1 MKYCTQCGAVNED
14 DDQFCSQ
21 CGQPLDAVIKT
32 DNQSPDPIK
41 DAEQNDRRQPS
52 QDESDQS
59 ASVTGASDTAETSAV
74 NTESRDSN
82 HVTDAIDV
90 DKTSAKTGNTE
101 AAPLSVLPGQGP
113 TSSSAPASVVASRK
127 RLYILIAAFVALVL
141 VITCGFVAYRQLS
154 PKAMPHVQAKTAAEA
169 VEQLKKAGIP
179 AKTQLQFS
187 PKRKGSFIRLSG
199 ADKSGH
205 LPKNAHVTVTES
217 AGPGVPKGTI
227 GQSKAKA
234 VQTLKAME
242 VPLTVADVVSSKT
255 GVGQVAASSPSDGQ
269 PVLDTKDGIHV
280 GIATDKA
287 GIPIEV
293 AGMDKDQAQSQ
304 LEAKGYSITMQP
316 RFSSRK
322 NLGKIVGAN
331 PSIGQP
337 ANTKTA
343 TLYYGVDA
351 SKKLDVLATKEDSF
365 PQSVYILNKEANL
378 AGQYCAEDGDC
389 LNLDAVSKDEAGSQ
403 FGFSSQYLKVRG
415 ETITDGNWRDYL
427 SLCTFSQDPSG
438 CIPSNTDL
446 YEGAGYMKNH
456 LISGQSGAFELYAG
470 AGLPNCG
477 TMPVDAAFCDNG
489 TPKFVPLGED
499 PGFKNSGL
507 KWKAK
512 DFFVYM
518 PVGAKLD
525 KLESDEYFAG
535 RSNFK
540 PDTDRPYLIKR
551 DNSKY
556 PDRSADGNRDKNPY
570 APTQYGKAE
579 PFQEAPNKK
588 NVYYLVENPI
598 NWKAIG
604 GDTTTQDKASH
615 SGGRASKNFSAL
627 AGKWTWAESG
637 DGSLISQMTI
647 QSDGIFTGST
657 FERTDRPKFMDGN
670 TDNYSG
676 RFSKI
681 TDNSDG
687 TKTLTLDSK
696 SIKGVSDALREWS
709 GLTKTTYT
717 FVPAGQAIQNI
728 DEKMRGAIDNYCG
741 SEATSTLDYDAIKA
755 EGIIFLKEKS

>member
-351 SKKLDVLATKEDSF
+351 SKKLDVLASKENMGGQ
-365 PQSVYILNKEANL
+365 PVYILDKQASL
-378 AGQYCAEDGDC
+378 AGQYCNESGDC
-389 LNLDAVSKDEAGSQ
+389 LSLVPSQ
-403 FGFSSQYLKVRG
+403 QSGGGVPLLQVKGQDIPQDFFNS
-415 ETITDGNWRDYL
+415 L
-427 SLCTFSQDPSG
+427 SLCTYTQDETG
-438 CIPSNTDL
+438 CIPTNLSDSTTPMSL
-446 YEGAGYMKNH
+446 HNH
-456 LISGQSGAFELYAG
+456 LITGNTGALELYSGLGRPLCGNTHFTGGFEVCVNGQSKTYDD
-470 AGLPNCG
+470 AGLSEPNYDSHYKD
-477 TMPVDAAFCDNG
+477 T
-489 TPKFVPLGED
+489 
-499 PGFKNSGL
+499 GL
-507 KWKAK
+507 RWKAE
-512 DFFVYM
+512 DFFVVM
-518 PVGAKLD
+518 PVGASLRQLKQQD
-525 KLESDEYFAG
+525 YFKG
-535 RSNFK
+535 NSSYE
-540 PDTDRPYLIKR
+540 PDADRPYLIKR

-556 PDRSADGNRDKNPY
+556 PDRSADDNMEKDPY
-570 APTQYGKAE
+570 APTQFGKAE

-598 NWKAIG
+598 DWEAIG
-604 GDTTTQDKASH
+604 GNTANQDF
-615 SGGRASKNFSAL
+615 NAL
-627 AGKWTWAESG
+627 TGKWTWAESG
-637 DGSLISQMTI
+637 DGSLISDMTI
-647 QSDGIFTGST
+647 QSDGSFAGST

-676 RFSKI
+676 HFSKI
-681 TDNSDG
+681 TENPDG
-687 TKTLTLDSK
+687 TKTLTLDPK
-696 SIKGVSDALREWS
+696 SIKGVSDSLREWS

-717 FVPAGQAIQNI
+717 FVPAGQAIQNM
-728 DEKMRGAIDNYCG
+728 DEKMRGAVDNYGG
-741 SEATSTLDYDAIKA
+741 SQTTSTLDNDAITA
-755 EGIIFLKEKS
+755 EGIIFLKDKK

>member
-1 MKYCTQCGAVNED
+1 MKYCTQCGAANED

-21 CGQPLDAVIKT
+21 CGQPLDAAVKT
-32 DNQSPDPIK
+32 DDQSPDQIK
-41 DAEQNDRRQPS
+41 DAEQTDRRQPS
-52 QDESDQS
+52 EDELDQS
-59 ASVTGASDTAETSAV
+59 ASDTGASDTAEASAV

-82 HVTDAIDV
+82 QATDAIEV
-90 DKTSAKTGNTE
+90 NKTGTKPGDTE
-101 AAPLSVLPGQGP
+101 AVPLSVLPGQG
-113 TSSSAPASVVASRK
+113 SASGSAPASVVASRK

-234 VQTLKAME
+234 VQTLKTME

-255 GVGQVAASSPSDGQ
+255 DVGQVAASSPSDGQ
-269 PVLDTKDGIHV
+269 PVLDSKDGIHV

-287 GIPIEV
+287 GIPIEI

-316 RFSSRK
+316 RFSSQK

-337 ANTKTA
+337 TDTKTA

-378 AGQYCAEDGDC
+378 AGQYCTEDGDC

-415 ETITDGNWRDYL
+415 ETIPDGNWRDYL

-540 PDTDRPYLIKR
+540 PDADRPYLIKR

-556 PDRSADGNRDKNPY
+556 PDRSADGNRNKNPY

-579 PFQEAPNKK
+579 PFQEAPNKR

-604 GDTTTQDKASH
+604 GNTVTQGVASNSGNKASQDFH
-615 SGGRASKNFSAL
+615 AL
-627 AGKWTWAESG
+627 AGKWLWAESG
-637 DGSLISQMTI
+637 DGSLISRMTI
-647 QSDGIFTGST
+647 QSDGSFTGMT

-681 TDNSDG
+681 TNNSDG
-687 TKTLTLDSK
+687 TKTLTLDPK
-696 SIKGVSDALREWS
+696 SIKGVSDSLREWS

-717 FVPAGQAIQNI
+717 FVPAGQAIPNM
-728 DEKMRGAIDNYCG
+728 DEKMQAAVANCCGAQPPDGAII
-741 SEATSTLDYDAIKA
+741 AK
-755 EGIIFLKEKS
+755 GIIFVKDNN

>member
-1 MKYCTQCGAVNED
+1 MKYCTQCGAANED
-14 DDQFCSQ
+14 DDQFCNQ
-21 CGQPLDAVIKT
+21 CGQPLDAAVKT
-32 DNQSPDPIK
+32 DDQSPDQIK
-41 DAEQNDRRQPS
+41 DAEQTDRRQPS
-52 QDESDQS
+52 EDELDQS
-59 ASVTGASDTAETSAV
+59 ASDTGASDTAEASAV

-82 HVTDAIDV
+82 QATDAIKV
-90 DKTSAKTGNTE
+90 NKTGTKPGDTE
-101 AAPLSVLPGQGP
+101 AVPLSVLPGQG
-113 TSSSAPASVVASRK
+113 SASGSAPASVVASRK

-234 VQTLKAME
+234 VQTLKTME

-255 GVGQVAASSPSDGQ
+255 DVGQVAASSPSDGQ
-269 PVLDTKDGIHV
+269 PVLDSKDGIHV

-287 GIPIEV
+287 GIPIEI

-316 RFSSRK
+316 RFSSQK

-337 ANTKTA
+337 TDTKTA

-351 SKKLDVLATKEDSF
+351 SKKLDVLASKENMGGQ
-365 PQSVYILNKEANL
+365 PVYILDKQASL
-378 AGQYCAEDGDC
+378 AGQYCNESGDC
-389 LNLDAVSKDEAGSQ
+389 LSLVPSQ
-403 FGFSSQYLKVRG
+403 QSGGGVPLLQVKGQDIPQDFFNS
-415 ETITDGNWRDYL
+415 L
-427 SLCTFSQDPSG
+427 SLCTYTQDETG
-438 CIPSNTDL
+438 CIPTNLSDSTTPMSL
-446 YEGAGYMKNH
+446 HNH
-456 LISGQSGAFELYAG
+456 LITGNTGALELYSGLGRPLCGNTHFTGGFEVCVNGQSKTYDD
-470 AGLPNCG
+470 AGLSEPNYDSHYKD
-477 TMPVDAAFCDNG
+477 T
-489 TPKFVPLGED
+489 
-499 PGFKNSGL
+499 GL
-507 KWKAK
+507 RWKAE
-512 DFFVYM
+512 DFFVVM
-518 PVGAKLD
+518 PVGASLRQLKQQD
-525 KLESDEYFAG
+525 YFKG
-535 RSNFK
+535 NSSYE
-540 PDTDRPYLIKR
+540 PDADRPYLIKR

-556 PDRSADGNRDKNPY
+556 PDRSADDNMEKDPY
-570 APTQYGKAE
+570 APTQFGKAE

-598 NWKAIG
+598 DWEAIG
-604 GDTTTQDKASH
+604 GNTANQDF
-615 SGGRASKNFSAL
+615 NAL
-627 AGKWTWAESG
+627 TGKWTWAESG
-637 DGSLISQMTI
+637 DGSLISDMTI
-647 QSDGIFTGST
+647 QSDGSFAGST

-676 RFSKI
+676 HFSKI
-681 TDNSDG
+681 TENPDG
-687 TKTLTLDSK
+687 TKTLTLDPK
-696 SIKGVSDALREWS
+696 SIKGVSDSLREWS

-717 FVPAGQAIQNI
+717 FVPAGQAIPNM
-728 DEKMRGAIDNYCG
+728 DEKMQAAVANCCGAQPPDGAII
-741 SEATSTLDYDAIKA
+741 AK
-755 EGIIFLKEKS
+755 GIIFVKDNN

>member
-90 DKTSAKTGNTE
+90 DKTSAKTGNME
-101 AAPLSVLPGQGP
+101 AAPLSMLPGQGP

-351 SKKLDVLATKEDSF
+351 SKKLDVLASKENMGGQ
-365 PQSVYILNKEANL
+365 PVYILDKQASL
-378 AGQYCAEDGDC
+378 AGQYCNESGDC
-389 LNLDAVSKDEAGSQ
+389 LSLVPSQ
-403 FGFSSQYLKVRG
+403 QSGGGVPLLQVKGQDIPQDFFNS
-415 ETITDGNWRDYL
+415 L
-427 SLCTFSQDPSG
+427 SLCTYTQDETG
-438 CIPSNTDL
+438 CIPTNLSDSTTPMSL
-446 YEGAGYMKNH
+446 HNH
-456 LISGQSGAFELYAG
+456 LITGNTGALELYSGLGRPLCGNTHFTGGFEVCVNGQSKTYDD
-470 AGLPNCG
+470 AGLSEPNYDSHYKD
-477 TMPVDAAFCDNG
+477 T
-489 TPKFVPLGED
+489 
-499 PGFKNSGL
+499 GL
-507 KWKAK
+507 RWKAE
-512 DFFVYM
+512 DFFVVM
-518 PVGAKLD
+518 PVGASLRQLKQQD
-525 KLESDEYFAG
+525 YFKG
-535 RSNFK
+535 NSSYE
-540 PDTDRPYLIKR
+540 PDADRPYLIKR

-556 PDRSADGNRDKNPY
+556 PDRSADDNMEKDPY
-570 APTQYGKAE
+570 APTQFGKAE

-598 NWKAIG
+598 DWEAIG
-604 GDTTTQDKASH
+604 GNTANQDF
-615 SGGRASKNFSAL
+615 NAL
-627 AGKWTWAESG
+627 TGKWTWAQSG
-637 DGSLISQMTI
+637 DGSLISYMTI
-647 QSDGIFTGST
+647 QSDGSFTGMT
-657 FERTDRPKFMDGN
+657 FERTNQPKFMDGN

-676 RFSKI
+676 HFSKI
-681 TDNSDG
+681 TENSDG
-687 TKTLTLDSK
+687 TKTLTLDPK
-696 SIKGVSDALREWS
+696 SIKGVSDSLREWS

-717 FVPAGQAIQNI
+717 FVPAGQAIQNM
-728 DEKMRGAIDNYCG
+728 DERMRGAVDNYSG
-741 SEATSTLDYDAIKA
+741 SQATSTLDNDAITA
-755 EGIIFLKEKS
+755 EGIIFLKDKN

>member
-351 SKKLDVLATKEDSF
+351 SKKLDVLASKENMGGQ
-365 PQSVYILNKEANL
+365 PVYILDKQASL
-378 AGQYCAEDGDC
+378 AGQYCNESGDC
-389 LNLDAVSKDEAGSQ
+389 LSLVPSQ
-403 FGFSSQYLKVRG
+403 QSGGGVPLLQVKGQDIPQDFFNS
-415 ETITDGNWRDYL
+415 L
-427 SLCTFSQDPSG
+427 SLCTYTQDETG
-438 CIPSNTDL
+438 CIPTNLSDSTTPMSL
-446 YEGAGYMKNH
+446 HNH
-456 LISGQSGAFELYAG
+456 LITGNTGALELYSGLGRPLCGNTHFTGGFEVCVNGQSKTYDD
-470 AGLPNCG
+470 AGLSEPNYDSHYKD
-477 TMPVDAAFCDNG
+477 T
-489 TPKFVPLGED
+489 
-499 PGFKNSGL
+499 GL
-507 KWKAK
+507 RWKAE
-512 DFFVYM
+512 DFFVVM
-518 PVGAKLD
+518 PVGASLRQLKQQD
-525 KLESDEYFAG
+525 YFKG
-535 RSNFK
+535 NSSYE
-540 PDTDRPYLIKR
+540 PDADRPYLIKR

-556 PDRSADGNRDKNPY
+556 PDRSADDNMEKDPY
-570 APTQYGKAE
+570 APTQFGKAE

-598 NWKAIG
+598 DWEAIG
-604 GDTTTQDKASH
+604 GNTANQDF
-615 SGGRASKNFSAL
+615 NAL
-627 AGKWTWAESG
+627 TGKWTWAESG
-637 DGSLISQMTI
+637 DGSLISDMTI
-647 QSDGIFTGST
+647 QSDGSFAGST

-676 RFSKI
+676 HFSKI
-681 TDNSDG
+681 TENPDG
-687 TKTLTLDSK
+687 TKTLTLDPK
-696 SIKGVSDALREWS
+696 SIKGVSDSLREWS

-717 FVPAGQAIQNI
+717 FVPAGQAIQNM
-728 DEKMRGAIDNYCG
+728 DEKMRGAVDNYGG
-741 SEATSTLDYDAIKA
+741 SQTTSTLDNDAITA
-755 EGIIFLKEKS
+755 EGIIFLKDNN

>member
-1 MKYCTQCGAVNED
+1 MKYCTQCGAANED
-14 DDQFCSQ
+14 DDQFCNQ
-21 CGQPLDAVIKT
+21 CGQPLDVSIKT
-32 DNQSPDPIK
+32 DDQSPDQIQ
-41 DAEQNDRRQPS
+41 DAEQTDKRQLS
-52 QDESDQS
+52 EDESDQLS
-59 ASVTGASDTAETSAV
+59 SGTGISDTAETSAV
-74 NTESRDSN
+74 NTESGDSN
-82 HVTDAIDV
+82 QATDAIDV
-90 DKTSAKTGNTE
+90 DKTGAKPGDTE
-101 AAPLSVLPGQGP
+101 AVPLSVIPGQG
-113 TSSSAPASVVASRK
+113 SASGSAPASVVASRK
-127 RLYILIAAFVALVL
+127 RLYISMAAFVALVL

-169 VEQLKKAGIP
+169 VEQLKRAGIP

-205 LPKNAHVTVTES
+205 LSKNAHVTVTES

-227 GQSKAKA
+227 GQRKAKA
-234 VQTLKAME
+234 VQTLKSME

-255 GVGQVAASSPSDGQ
+255 DVGQVAASSPSDGQ
-269 PVLDTKDGIHV
+269 PVLDPKDGIHV

-287 GIPIEV
+287 GIPIEI

-304 LEAKGYSITMQP
+304 LKAKGYSITMQP

-337 ANTKTA
+337 TDAKTA

-351 SKKLDVLATKEDSF
+351 SKKLDVLATKEDDF

-378 AGQYCAEDGDC
+378 AGQYCTEDDDC
-389 LNLDAVSKDEAGSQ
+389 LNLDAISKDEAGSQ

-415 ETITDGNWRDYL
+415 ETIPNEDWHDYL

-446 YEGAGYMKNH
+446 DEGAGYMKNH
-456 LISGQSGAFELYAG
+456 LISGPSGAFELYAG

-477 TMPVDAAFCDNG
+477 TMPADAAFCDNG

-499 PGFKNSGL
+499 TGFKNSGL
-507 KWKAK
+507 RWKAK

-518 PVGAKLD
+518 PLGAKLD
-525 KLESDEYFAG
+525 QLESDEYFAG
-535 RSNFK
+535 RPGFK
-540 PDTDRPYLIKR
+540 PDADRPYLIKR

-598 NWKAIG
+598 DWRTMG
-604 GDTTTQDKASH
+604 GNTVTQSEASNPDN
-615 SGGRASKNFSAL
+615 RASQDFHAL
-627 AGKWTWAESG
+627 VGKWIWSESG

-647 QSDGIFTGST
+647 QSDGSFTGST
-657 FERTDRPKFMDGN
+657 FKRTDRPKFMDGDA
-670 TDNYSG
+670 DNYSG
-676 RFSKI
+676 HFSKI
-681 TDNSDG
+681 TNNSAG
-687 TKTLTLDSK
+687 TKTLTLDPK
-696 SIKGVSDALREWS
+696 SIKGVSDSLREWS

-717 FVPAGQAIQNI
+717 FVPAGQAIPNM
-728 DEKMRGAIDNYCG
+728 DEKMQAAVTNCCL
-741 SEATSTLDYDAIKA
+741 AHTSTLDDDAITA
-755 EGIIFLKEKS
+755 EGIIFVKDKN